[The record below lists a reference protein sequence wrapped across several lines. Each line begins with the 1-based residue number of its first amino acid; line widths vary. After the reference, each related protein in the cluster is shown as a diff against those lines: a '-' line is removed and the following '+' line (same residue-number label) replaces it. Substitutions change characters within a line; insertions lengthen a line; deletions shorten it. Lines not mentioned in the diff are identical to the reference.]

1 MINNLVKK
9 LYCLSAGY
17 IRIQNTRR
25 VDFIATRAKNRRPK
39 FSYGLQRMFD
49 RVRLLGEEIRRSPS
63 RYISASKLREE
74 KIR

>member
-25 VDFIATRAKNRRPK
+25 VDFIATRAKQEAEVQLWPATN
-39 FSYGLQRMFD
+39 
-49 RVRLLGEEIRRSPS
+49 VR
-63 RYISASKLREE
+63 
-74 KIR
+74 